1 VRRRSRCAARRE
13 DGDEGAVHRDQEGI
27 VMRRRLPELPVEL
40 LLAAAILVVVGGG
53 TVIEVRY
60 APYPVPAP
68 VGAYVLAALSCL
80 ILVLRRRF
88 PLAVTIAGIALLA
101 AYHLAG
107 YPGGAPALSLFVSF
121 YSLSLYWPSR
131 WTFVAAAVL
140 IVADVLVFSLP
151 RHPTPWYS
159 FAVLGPAIGL
169 AWMVV
174 LGGAAGFRRRAT
186 EERVRQAAV
195 TAEARLRERLAD
207 ERLRIAR
214 ELHDVLAHTISVIA
228 VQSGAALDSLDA
240 EPERART
247 ALRVV
252 RTAAKQAMPELR
264 AALGLLRSDGYPAPD
279 RFSQP
284 TLDQLDELVEHAR
297 AAGLRVT
304 VTADPLELPVFL
316 GLTAYRIVQ
325 EALTNVVRHA
335 GASSVHVAIARSSDG
350 VTIDVSDDGNGSAP
364 AGSGLGLAGM
374 RERVALVGGAVTAGP
389 GPSGGWT
396 VHADLPVE
404 ASP

>member
-1 VRRRSRCAARRE
+1 
-13 DGDEGAVHRDQEGI
+13 
-27 VMRRRLPELPVEL
+27 MRQRMPELPVEL
-40 LLAAAILVVVGGG
+40 LVAASLFAIVGAGVW
-53 TVIEVRY
+53 TELHY
-60 APYPVPAP
+60 ARYPVPAP
-68 VGAYVLAALSCL
+68 VGAYVIGGLGCLA
-80 ILVLRRRF
+80 LVLRRRF
-88 PLAVTIAGIALLA
+88 PLAVTVAGIALLA
-101 AYHLAG
+101 TYHVAG
-107 YPGGAPALSLFVSF
+107 YPGGAPALSLFVAF
-121 YSLSLYWPSR
+121 YSLSLYWLSR
-131 WTFVAAAVL
+131 WTFVVAAVL
-140 IVADVLVFSLP
+140 IIAEVLVFSLP

-159 FAVLGPAIGL
+159 FAVLGPAFGL
-169 AWMVV
+169 AWMVI
-174 LGGAAGFRRRAT
+174 LGGAAGFRRQAT
-186 EERVRQAAV
+186 EERVRQAAA
-195 TAEARLRERLAD
+195 TAEAQLRERLAD

-247 ALRVV
+247 ALQVV

-264 AALGLLRSDGYPAPD
+264 AALGLLRSDGNAAPG

-304 VTADPLELPVFL
+304 VAADSLEVPVFL

-335 GASSVHVAIARSSDG
+335 KAASVHVSIAQSSDG
-350 VTIDVSDDGNGSAP
+350 VTIDVSDDGPGSAMSSP
-364 AGSGLGLAGM
+364 GSGLGLAGM
-374 RERVALVGGAVTAGP
+374 RERVALVGGTVTTGP

-396 VHADLPVE
+396 VHAELPLE
-404 ASP
+404 GGP

>member
-1 VRRRSRCAARRE
+1 
-13 DGDEGAVHRDQEGI
+13 
-27 VMRRRLPELPVEL
+27 MRQRMPELPVEL
-40 LLAAAILVVVGGG
+40 LLALMMLLAVGAG

-60 APYPVPAP
+60 APYPAPAP
-68 VGAYVLAALSCL
+68 AGAYAIAVASCL
-80 ILVLRRRF
+80 VLVLRRRF
-88 PLAVTIAGIALLA
+88 PLAVTVAGIALLA

-121 YSLSLYWPSR
+121 YSLSLYWTSR
-131 WTFVAAAVL
+131 ATFVVAAVL
-140 IVADVLVFSLP
+140 IVAEVLVFELP

-159 FAVLGPAIGL
+159 FAVLGPAFGL
-169 AWMVV
+169 AWMVI
-174 LGGAAGFRRRAT
+174 LGGTAGFRRRAA
-186 EERVRQAAV
+186 EERVRQVAV
-195 TAEARLRERLAD
+195 TAEAQLRERLAD

-240 EPERART
+240 EPERTRA
-247 ALRVV
+247 ALRTV

-264 AALGLLRSDGYPAPD
+264 AALGLLRSDGAMSEVAPE

-284 TLDQLDELVEHAR
+284 TLDQIDELVEHAR

-304 VTADPLELPVFL
+304 VSAESLELPAFL

-335 GASSVHVAIARSSDG
+335 GASSVHVTIARSSDG
-350 VTIDVSDDGNGSAP
+350 VTIDVSDDGAGPSSLVS
-364 AGSGLGLAGM
+364 GSGLGVAGM
-374 RERVALVGGAVTAGP
+374 RERVTLVGGTVSAGP
-389 GPSGGWT
+389 VPSGGWT
-396 VHADLPVE
+396 VHAELPLE